1 MRTNRA
7 NESYQTRCRQY
18 EAEKRKLVGLSPKE
32 YEEAV
37 KKLAEKYHL

>member
-1 MRTNRA
+1 MTNRKTD
-7 NESYQTRCRQY
+7 SYQTRIRQY

-37 KKLAEKYHL
+37 KRLAAKYGI

>member
-1 MRTNRA
+1 MKR

-18 EAEKRKLVGLSPKE
+18 EAEKRKLRGLSPKE

-37 KKLAEKYHL
+37 KKLADKYGI

>member
-1 MRTNRA
+1 MPNRKTD
-7 NESYQTRCRQY
+7 SYQTRIRQY

-37 KKLAEKYHL
+37 KRLADKFRI